1 VGGHGEGSIPGR
13 GDMRTASG
21 VDILGPGDYLAAP
34 RPSRTRVVRT
44 VVWLVVALV
53 VAQITACHHGSKD
66 TLTDR
71 AKGYWEL
78 KQQKRW
84 EEAYDGYLDPAIK
97 ASLTKDAF
105 LKKRQLALD
114 ILAFTVTDLTQNG
127 DQATVHVKVDANIPL
142 RLPGQEKVQIRKDT
156 IDSEESW
163 VRRDGVW
170 YVHVS
175 E

>member
-1 VGGHGEGSIPGR
+1 
-13 GDMRTASG
+13 
-21 VDILGPGDYLAAP
+21 
-34 RPSRTRVVRT
+34 
-44 VVWLVVALV
+44 VWLVVALV
-53 VAQITACHHGSKD
+53 VAQITACHRGSKD
-66 TLTDR
+66 TLAER

-97 ASLTKDAF
+97 TSLTKDAF
-105 LKKRQLALD
+105 LKKRQLAFD

-163 VRRDGVW
+163 VRHDGVW
-170 YVHVS
+170 YVHVT

>member
-1 VGGHGEGSIPGR
+1 MPGS

-21 VDILGPGDYLAAP
+21 VDIPPGDDYPATP
-34 RPSRTRVVRT
+34 RPSGRGFRSVVG
-44 VVWLVVALV
+44 VVVALV
-53 VAQITACHHGSKD
+53 AVWSMAGAGCHHGSKD
-66 TLTDR
+66 TLADR

-78 KQQKRW
+78 RQQKRW
-84 EEAYDGYLDPAIK
+84 EEAYDGYLDPAVK

-105 LKKRQLALD
+105 LKERALAFD
-114 ILAFTVTDLTQNG
+114 ILSFTVTDLTQNG

-170 YVHVS
+170 YVHVT